1 MPHLRRLSLILASC
15 GVLCAAGKVEILRDE
30 YGVPHIFAPTAEGR
44 LLGHVHLGVR
54 LVEEHG
60 RALEPDLR
68 AELVHAVASHHDGRA
83 ARTAEAA
90 VLHHANALD
99 AAAATRPVPD
109 L

>member
-1 MPHLRRLSLILASC
+1 M
-15 GVLCAAGKVEILRDE
+15 
-30 YGVPHIFAPTAEGR
+30 
-44 LLGHVHLGVR
+44 HLGVR

-60 RALEPDLR
+60 RGLEAGLR

-99 AAAATRPVPD
+99 AAAAIRPVPD